1 MVLKHFRVVLV
12 SPSDV
17 QAERNALRPVIDIVN
32 RMLRVGND
40 QVYLEPVQWETDA
53 YQECTQKGQTH

>member
-40 QVYLEPVQWETDA
+40 QV
-53 YQECTQKGQTH
+53 